1 MFSSITKLTI
11 FCIFLA
17 LVAFLDFEIY
27 QVNIVAVYLQK
38 KLDEEIYIKIP
49 ERVEKLDSKGY
60 Y

>member
-1 MFSSITKLTI
+1 MFSSITKFTI
-11 FCIFLA
+11 FCIFLV

-49 ERVEKLDSKGY
+49 ERVEKLDSEGY